1 MRVGFEETALK
12 ADFVPLYSYDYT
24 FPDMTE
30 VNRNPDLMTN
40 TILLTI
46 ALC

>member
-12 ADFVPLYSYDYT
+12 ADFVPLHDYDYT

-30 VNRNPDLMTN
+30 DNRNPDLMTN